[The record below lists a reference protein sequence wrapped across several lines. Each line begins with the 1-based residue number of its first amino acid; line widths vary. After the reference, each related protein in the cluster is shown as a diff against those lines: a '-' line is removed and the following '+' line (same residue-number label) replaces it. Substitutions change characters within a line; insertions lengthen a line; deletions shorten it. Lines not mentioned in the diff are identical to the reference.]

1 MLLQIAEP
9 IDYFQS
15 TGIDLNTIFQK
26 IIIKLAKESEIR
38 PKKLRVNAAY
48 LVYSSIQISIT

>member
-15 TGIDLNTIFQK
+15 TGIDLNTICQK
-26 IIIKLAKESEIR
+26 KIKLAKESEIR